1 MNTERIDHFGFF
13 HASILYFH
21 KNRELISIPTPF
33 TVYQLIR
40 LYPNGDNNDN
50 YDVCMGDW
58 RATF

>member
-1 MNTERIDHFGFF
+1 MLGYIIDRN
-13 HASILYFH
+13 S
-21 KNRELISIPTPF
+21 KMLISMSMPF
-33 TVYQLIR
+33 SVYQLIR